1 MPFPSVA
8 YTDAPVRESDAD
20 AILLIVP
27 TLSEGAPDP
36 DGWDGL
42 GAALTAVGFTG
53 ATGSFQRVHV
63 PGVQTPLAVA
73 GAGTDPGEA
82 ALRDAAGVGLRQLT
96 GFAHVAVEALVDAPW
111 RPIAEGAALGGYRF
125 ADYKKK
131 SPKARAARVSL
142 ADPAAPTVAHREAK
156 HQWSAHGVM

>member
-96 GFAHVAVEALVDAPW
+96 GFAHVAVCL
-111 RPIAEGAALGGYRF
+111 LYT
-125 ADYKKK
+125 
-131 SPKARAARVSL
+131 SPSPR
-142 ADPAAPTVAHREAK
+142 D
-156 HQWSAHGVM
+156 